1 VNEILPG
8 ILVFSVAWVVGTYVI
23 MVISHSGLGLT
34 VDSWRAA
41 LVVAATISILASLA
55 VAFLR
60 LIGPGVNYPNWFGA
74 LVALVVA
81 AVVLLVSG
89 RFVKGVKVHG
99 FAGAIVAAISYGV
112 IVLLLE
118 WLIVLLA

>member
-1 VNEILPG
+1 MAGILLG
-8 ILVFSVAWVVGTYVI
+8 ILVFAVAWVVGAYVI

-41 LVVAATISILASLA
+41 LVVAATISVLASLA
-55 VAFLR
+55 ASFLR
-60 LIGPGVNYPNWFGA
+60 LIGPGVIYPNWFDS

-89 RFVKGVKVHG
+89 RFVRGMKVNG
-99 FAGAIVAAISYGV
+99 FAGAIIAAISYGV
-112 IVLLLE
+112 IAWLLQ
-118 WLIVLLA
+118 WLIAMLA

>member
-8 ILVFSVAWVVGTYVI
+8 ILVFAVAWVVGAYVI

-34 VDSWRAA
+34 ADSWRAA

-60 LIGPGVNYPNWFGA
+60 LIGPDVNYPNWFGA
-74 LVALVVA
+74 VVALVVA

-89 RFVKGVKVHG
+89 RFVKGVNVHG

-112 IVLLLE
+112 IVWLLE